1 MSYDE
6 EGAGAGIGQAISL
19 ELARRGA
26 LVVCADI
33 ELAEDPGRQP
43 GGKSRLA
50 PRVQSCAMTSIMTI

>member
-33 ELAEDPGRQP
+33 DLADDPGRQP
-43 GGKSRLA
+43 GSA
-50 PRVQSCAMTSIMTI
+50 

>member
-33 ELAEDPGRQP
+33 DLADDPGLQP
-43 GGKSRLA
+43 EERRHR
-50 PRVQSCAMTSIMTI
+50 PRR

>member
-33 ELAEDPGRQP
+33 DLADDPGLKP
-43 GGKSRLA
+43 GGKSGLA
-50 PRVQSCAMTSIMTI
+50 PWVQSCAMTSIMTI

>member
-6 EGAGAGIGQAISL
+6 ESTGARIGPAISL

-33 ELAEDPGRQP
+33 DLADDPGRQP
-43 GGKSRLA
+43 GSA
-50 PRVQSCAMTSIMTI
+50 